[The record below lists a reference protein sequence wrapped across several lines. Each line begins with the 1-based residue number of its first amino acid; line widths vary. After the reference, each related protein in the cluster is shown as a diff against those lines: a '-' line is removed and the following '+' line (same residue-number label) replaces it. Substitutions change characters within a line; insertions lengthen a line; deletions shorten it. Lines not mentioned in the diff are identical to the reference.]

1 VIQTTDIPASPVG
14 MVITSEATD
23 EERP

>member
-23 EERP
+23 KERP